1 MATEFNSAP
10 SSPSKIERKGE
21 KTMNNCEVKNVAY
34 FSVKNKL
41 KVFILIFFLSA
52 SIASSLA
59 GCAPMEPNSIH
70 RLKVQVKKL
79 NKKTAELSQ
88 NQQYSDKKLSQ
99 MQLNTANNG
108 VAISSLSAKIRDIY
122 GKYEVE
128 HHDLKVLNKKFRE
141 YRLMVNKQLIKL
153 LKLTGNGAA
162 NSSGHNKENSVK
174 SSFVKKESSMEEGFK
189 GAVSQF
195 KKKKYNA
202 ALASLRNFLNK
213 YPQSK
218 YSADAMFYKAYANFK
233 LKKYPVSILEFHK
246 FSQLYPKSSDVPMS
260 IYLQGMGFLKVSD
273 PSDASILFRQAI
285 AKYPGTK
292 AAELSQKAINGL
304 SK

>member
-1 MATEFNSAP
+1 
-10 SSPSKIERKGE
+10 
-21 KTMNNCEVKNVAY
+21 MNKYEDKNAVY
-34 FSVKNKL
+34 LKNKSKL
-41 KVFILIFFLSA
+41 KVFILISLFLIFVT
-52 SIASSLA
+52 SILA
-59 GCAPMEPNSIH
+59 GCAPMEPTSFH
-70 RLKVQVKKL
+70 RLKVQVRKL

-88 NQQYSDKKLSQ
+88 NQQYTEKKLRQ

-108 VAISSLSAKIRDIY
+108 VAISSLNAKIRDIY

-128 HHDLKVLNKKFRE
+128 HHNLDVLNKKFRE
-141 YRLMVNKQLIKL
+141 YRIMVNKQLIKL
-153 LKLTGNGAA
+153 LKLVKTGKAA
-162 NSSGHNKENSVK
+162 PSVSSIKKQSVR
-174 SSFVKKESSMEEGFK
+174 SSLVKKESSMEYGFNE
-189 GAVSQF
+189 AMSQF
-195 KKKKYNA
+195 KKKKYNS
-202 ALASLRNFLNK
+202 ALTSLRNFLNK

-246 FSQLYPKSSDVPMS
+246 FSQLYPKSPDVPMS
-260 IYLQGMGFLKVSD
+260 IYLQGMGFMKVSD

-292 AAELSQKAINGL
+292 AAELSQKAIKGL

>member
-1 MATEFNSAP
+1 
-10 SSPSKIERKGE
+10 
-21 KTMNNCEVKNVAY
+21 MNKYKYGDVEHLKVKNKN
-34 FSVKNKL
+34 KNKL
-41 KVFILIFFLSA
+41 KVFILFSISLIFVM
-52 SIASSLA
+52 SILA
-59 GCAPMEPNSIH
+59 GCAPMEPTSFH
-70 RLKVQVKKL
+70 RLKVQVRKL

-88 NQQYSDKKLSQ
+88 NQKYAEKKLSQ

-108 VAISSLSAKIRDIY
+108 VAISSLSAKIRNIY

-128 HHDLKVLNKKFRE
+128 HHKLNVLNKKFRE

-153 LKLTGNGAA
+153 LKLVKTGKAA
-162 NSSGHNKENSVK
+162 SSVSSVK
-174 SSFVKKESSMEEGFK
+174 KQSIKSALVKKESSMESGFNV
-189 GAVSQF
+189 AMSQF
-195 KKKKYNA
+195 KKKKYNS
-202 ALASLRNFLNK
+202 ALISLRNFLNK

-246 FSQLYPKSSDVPMS
+246 FSQLYPKSPDVPMS

-273 PSDASILFRQAI
+273 PSDASILFRQVI
-285 AKYPGTK
+285 TKYPGTK

>member
-1 MATEFNSAP
+1 
-10 SSPSKIERKGE
+10 
-21 KTMNNCEVKNVAY
+21 MNKYKYGDVEHLKVKNKN
-34 FSVKNKL
+34 KNKL
-41 KVFILIFFLSA
+41 KVFILFSISLIFVM
-52 SIASSLA
+52 SILA
-59 GCAPMEPNSIH
+59 GCAPMEPTSFH
-70 RLKVQVKKL
+70 RLKVQVRKL

-88 NQQYSDKKLSQ
+88 NQKYAEKKLSQ

-108 VAISSLSAKIRDIY
+108 VAISSLSAKIRNIY

-128 HHDLKVLNKKFRE
+128 HHKLNVLNKKFRE

-153 LKLTGNGAA
+153 LKLVKTGKAA
-162 NSSGHNKENSVK
+162 SSVSSVK
-174 SSFVKKESSMEEGFK
+174 KQSIKSALVKKESSMESGFNE
-189 GAVSQF
+189 AMSQF
-195 KKKKYNA
+195 KKKKYNS
-202 ALASLRNFLNK
+202 ALTSLRNFLTK

-218 YSADAMFYKAYANFK
+218 YSADAMYYKAYANFK

-246 FSQLYPKSSDVPMS
+246 FSRLYPKSPDVPMS
-260 IYLQGMGFLKVSD
+260 IYLQGMGFMKVSD
-273 PSDASILFRQAI
+273 PSDASILFRQVI

>member
-1 MATEFNSAP
+1 
-10 SSPSKIERKGE
+10 
-21 KTMNNCEVKNVAY
+21 MNKHEDKNTVY
-34 FSVKNKL
+34 LKNKSKL
-41 KVFILIFFLSA
+41 KVFILISLSLIFVMSA
-52 SIASSLA
+52 FA
-59 GCAPMEPNSIH
+59 GCAPMEPASFH
-70 RLKVQVKKL
+70 RLKVQVRKL

-88 NQQYSDKKLSQ
+88 NQQYVEKKLGQ

-108 VAISSLSAKIRDIY
+108 VAISSLNAKIRNIY

-128 HHDLKVLNKKFRE
+128 HHKLNVLNKQFRE

-153 LKLTGNGAA
+153 LKLAKTGAA
-162 NSSGHNKENSVK
+162 ASSLSSVK
-174 SSFVKKESSMEEGFK
+174 KQSVRSSLVKKESSMEYGFNE
-189 GAVSQF
+189 AMLQF
-195 KKKKYNA
+195 KKKKYNS
-202 ALASLRNFLNK
+202 ALTSLRNFLNK

-218 YSADAMFYKAYANFK
+218 YSSDAMFYKAYTNFK

-246 FSQLYPKSSDVPMS
+246 FSQLYPKSPDVPMS
-260 IYLQGMGFLKVSD
+260 IYLQGMGFMKVSD
-273 PSDASILFRQAI
+273 PSDASILFRQVI

>member
-1 MATEFNSAP
+1 
-10 SSPSKIERKGE
+10 
-21 KTMNNCEVKNVAY
+21 MNKYKYGDVEHLKVKN
-34 FSVKNKL
+34 KNKL
-41 KVFILIFFLSA
+41 KVFILFSISLIFVM
-52 SIASSLA
+52 SILA
-59 GCAPMEPNSIH
+59 GCAPMEPTSFH
-70 RLKVQVKKL
+70 RLKVQVRKL

-88 NQQYSDKKLSQ
+88 NQKYAEKKLSQ

-108 VAISSLSAKIRDIY
+108 VAISSLSAKIRNIY

-128 HHDLKVLNKKFRE
+128 HHKLNVLNKKFRE

-153 LKLTGNGAA
+153 LKLVKTGKAA
-162 NSSGHNKENSVK
+162 SSVSSVK
-174 SSFVKKESSMEEGFK
+174 KQSIKSALVKKESSMESGFNV
-189 GAVSQF
+189 AMSQF
-195 KKKKYNA
+195 KKKKYNS
-202 ALASLRNFLNK
+202 ALISLRNFLNK

-246 FSQLYPKSSDVPMS
+246 FSQLYPKSPDVPMS